1 MGVKSRFKVG
11 DRVHFANVF
20 FGSVIEIS
28 ESEDTRRKI
37 YIVEIENGLEQ
48 GFPGVIPYWADEI
61 ELAPI
66 ELRDALH
73 DSTTY
78 DA

>member
-11 DRVHFANVF
+11 DRVHYANEF
-20 FGSVIEIS
+20 FGKITETFRP
-28 ESEDTRRKI
+28 DGARRTL
-37 YIVEIENGLEQ
+37 YFVAIENGLEQ
-48 GFPGVIPYWADEI
+48 GFPDVIPFFGDEI
-61 ELAPI
+61 ALAP
-66 ELRDALH
+66 ERRENLH